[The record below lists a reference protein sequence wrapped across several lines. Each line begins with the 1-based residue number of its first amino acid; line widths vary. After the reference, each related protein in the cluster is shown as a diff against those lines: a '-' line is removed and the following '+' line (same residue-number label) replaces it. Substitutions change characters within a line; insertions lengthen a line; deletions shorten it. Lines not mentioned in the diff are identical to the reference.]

1 MEHLPIFP
9 LNLAVLPGEP
19 VPLHIFEP
27 RYQKLLADV
36 APVPPAEDYAP
47 FGIQYSRKQQL
58 NEIGCAVVVH
68 DLLHRYPDGRLDIL
82 AYGTRRYRLLNTQS
96 SGPEDYLKGTITWL
110 EDEEPEE
117 NVSDALNAE
126 VLKQYKR
133 FLSMLDKD
141 DSTLEL
147 PVKTTQL
154 SFTVAYRINLELA
167 PRLELLD
174 TRSEVE
180 RLELLLTYLEH
191 AIPKLQKTRE
201 FRRRVRSNGY
211 FA

>member
-36 APVPPAEDYAP
+36 APTVPEAEYAP

-58 NEIGCAVVVH
+58 NEIGCAVVVQEI
-68 DLLHRYPDGRLDIL
+68 LHRYPDGRLDIL
-82 AYGTRRYRLLNTQS
+82 AYGTRRYRLLETQS
-96 SGPEDYLKGTITWL
+96 AGPEDYLRGNITWL
-110 EDEEPEE
+110 EDENPEE
-117 NVSDALNAE
+117 VVSETLRTE

-133 FLSMLDKD
+133 FLSMVDKD

-147 PVKTTQL
+147 PVKETQL
-154 SFTVAYRINLELA
+154 SFTVAYRIHLELA

-174 TRSEVE
+174 THSEVE

>member
-36 APVPPAEDYAP
+36 APVPPAENYAP

-82 AYGTRRYRLLNTQS
+82 AYGTRRYRLLDTES

-126 VLKQYKR
+126 VLKHYKR

>member
-82 AYGTRRYRLLNTQS
+82 AYGTRRYRLLDTQS